1 MSRVL
6 VAGVPRSGTTWVG
19 DVLGRS
25 PGVRLI
31 SEPDNLHVDPLAGA
45 ATRPFG
51 RFPVL
56 RPGEPGG
63 LYATLWTLAFRGGW
77 PWAGTVALS
86 RRVASRFSPRACYR
100 LLGPAAR
107 ACALRPPYPG
117 DVVVKTVYGV
127 LSLEWIA
134 EHTGA
139 RILVVRRN
147 LLDTV
152 ASWLALHA
160 PGYPLAAETPRAGN
174 VTGNEPM
181 AARVCPELGTRMPDP
196 DEPHVRR
203 VAWTVAVLDAALAA
217 AVQRNPGWHVVEHEA
232 LCSAPSPGFREVF
245 QALGLA
251 WSDAVDAYIEERDV
265 PGTGYL
271 TKRVARDVP
280 GRWRERLGAEQREE
294 IAEGFR
300 RVRSAAT
307 AAALDALSG

>member
-77 PWAGTVALS
+77 PWAGTVTLS

-181 AARVCPELGTRMPDP
+181 AARGDRRRLPAGAIRGHGRRPRRPVGLSMGRLSWGAPPAARTPPLPPFSCRTRSQSPFSSHPEDP
-196 DEPHVRR
+196 
-203 VAWTVAVLDAALAA
+203 
-217 AVQRNPGWHVVEHEA
+217 
-232 LCSAPSPGFREVF
+232 S
-245 QALGLA
+245 
-251 WSDAVDAYIEERDV
+251 
-265 PGTGYL
+265 
-271 TKRVARDVP
+271 
-280 GRWRERLGAEQREE
+280 
-294 IAEGFR
+294 
-300 RVRSAAT
+300 
-307 AAALDALSG
+307 